1 MIECKSDSADVNL
14 LVSYIVYQ
22 ASWSPKYDIRVFGK
36 EKKMI
41 VNYFGMICQTT
52 GEDWTDTKIS
62 LSTAVPSI
70 GGNVPEL
77 NAENVGIKPKLKFE
91 SQAKL

>member
-1 MIECKSDSADVNL
+1 M
-14 LVSYIVYQ
+14 YQ
-22 ASWSPKYDIRVFGK
+22 ASWTPKYDIRVFGK

-41 VNYFGMICQTT
+41 VNYFGMISQTT

-77 NAENVGIKPKLKFE
+77 NAENVRIKPKYECRPMPKFVY
-91 SQAKL
+91 SS

>member
-77 NAENVGIKPKLKFE
+77 NAENVGIKPKYEL
-91 SQAKL
+91 QAKSM

>member
-1 MIECKSDSADVNL
+1 M
-14 LVSYIVYQ
+14 SYIVYR
-22 ASWSPKYDIRVFGK
+22 ASWTPKYDIRVFGK

-41 VNYFGMICQTT
+41 INYFGIIQQTT

-70 GGNVPEL
+70 DGNVPEITT
-77 NAENVGIKPKLKFE
+77 ENVRIKPKPIVHQRKMLK
-91 SQAKL
+91 